1 MSGVCAACGNTA
13 CICPVPAERMDE
25 IHDED
30 DLRGMLPN
38 EIVAAYRALRAE
50 RDSWKR
56 LYRQCDESR
65 EQIIALTD
73 TAGEELDAL
82 RAERD
87 RAVAPITLRSCRE
100 AAMKTQAEA
109 AAACGV
115 TRQAVAAWEAGTRK
129 PSAVELVMLARLY
142 RFALV
147 DMLPAVPGADAGG
160 EAG

>member
-1 MSGVCAACGNTA
+1 
-13 CICPVPAERMDE
+13 MDE

-38 EIVAAYRALRAE
+38 EIVAASRALRAE

-56 LYRQCDESR
+56 LYRLCDESR
-65 EQIIALTD
+65 DRIIALTD